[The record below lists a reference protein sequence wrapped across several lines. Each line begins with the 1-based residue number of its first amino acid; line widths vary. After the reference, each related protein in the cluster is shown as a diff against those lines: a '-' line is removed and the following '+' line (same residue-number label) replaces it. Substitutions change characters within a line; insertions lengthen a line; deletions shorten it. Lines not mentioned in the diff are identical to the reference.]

1 MRRDPSS
8 LRSVGMTGTRVLFSV
23 LCYLHSVICTLF
35 SVLYSLYSI
44 LCTLFQE
51 LPCIAKIYVQ
61 AVIVRLPGIE
71 VFIVDKVYS
80 V

>member
-23 LCYLHSVICTLF
+23 LCSLHSVLC
-35 SVLYSLYSI
+35 YLYSI
-44 LCTLFQE
+44 PCTLFQE
-51 LPCIAKIYVQ
+51 FPCIAKIYVQ
-61 AVIVRLPGIE
+61 AVLVRLPGIE

>member
-8 LRSVGMTGTRVLFSV
+8 LRSVGMTGTRVLFSALCTLLSV
-23 LCYLHSVICTLF
+23 LCY
-35 SVLYSLYSI
+35 LYSI
-44 LCTLFQE
+44 LCTLFRE
-51 LPCIAKIYVQ
+51 HPCIAKIYVQ